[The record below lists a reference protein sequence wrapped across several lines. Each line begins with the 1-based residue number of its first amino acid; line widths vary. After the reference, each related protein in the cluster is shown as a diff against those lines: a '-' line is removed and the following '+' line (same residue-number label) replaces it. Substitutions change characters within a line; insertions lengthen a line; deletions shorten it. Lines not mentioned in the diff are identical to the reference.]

1 MSGPR
6 ADGHRVP
13 DWAALRADYSLGG
26 LAEGDLAADPFD
38 MFHRWLDDAI
48 AAELH
53 EPNAMVV
60 STVDPSGRPSSR
72 MVLLKGVDD
81 GGFVFYTNLRSRKG
95 GELAGNPA
103 CALLFPW
110 HPLERQIRVEGDAAE
125 VSRDE
130 VAAYFAS
137 RPRGARIGA
146 WASHQSRVLSGR
158 DELTASIDAAE
169 QRFDGVE
176 DIPPPDEWG
185 GYRVTPHT
193 FEFWQGRRNRLHD
206 RLVYRRAV
214 GGWATERLSP

>member
-1 MSGPR
+1 MTSPR
-6 ADGHRVP
+6 ADGRRVP

-26 LAEGDLAADPFD
+26 LAETDLADDPFD
-38 MFHRWLDDAI
+38 MFHRWLDDAV

-60 STVDPSGRPSSR
+60 STVDGAGRPSSR

-95 GELAGNPA
+95 GELAGNTA

-110 HPLERQIRVEGDAAE
+110 HPLERQVRVEGDAAE
-125 VSRDE
+125 VSRED

-146 WASHQSRVLSGR
+146 WASHQSQVLSGR
-158 DELTASIDAAE
+158 EELAASIEAAE
-169 QRFDGVE
+169 QRFDGVD

-185 GYRVTPHT
+185 GYRVIPDS

-206 RLVYRRAV
+206 RLVYRRTDS
-214 GGWATERLSP
+214 GWTTERLSP

>member
-26 LAEGDLAADPFD
+26 LTEADLAPDPFD

-60 STVDPSGRPSSR
+60 STVAPSGRPSSR
-72 MVLLKGVDD
+72 MVLLKGVDG

-95 GELAGNPA
+95 AELATNPA

-110 HPLERQIRVEGDAAE
+110 HPLERQVRVEGAAAE

-146 WASHQSRVLSGR
+146 WASHQSQVLSGR
-158 DELTASIDAAE
+158 DELSASIEAAE
-169 QRFDGVE
+169 RRFDG
-176 DIPPPDEWG
+176 DDAIPPPEEWG
-185 GYRVTPHT
+185 GYRVTPDA

-206 RLVYRRAV
+206 RIGYRRTDA
-214 GGWATERLSP
+214 GWTTERLSP

>member
-26 LAEGDLAADPFD
+26 LAEDDLAADPFA

-60 STVDPSGRPSSR
+60 STVDPAGRPSSR

-95 GELAGNPA
+95 GELAANPA

-110 HPLERQIRVEGDAAE
+110 HPLERQVRVEGEAVE
-125 VSRDE
+125 VSRAD

-146 WASHQSRVLSGR
+146 WASHQSQVLSGR
-158 DELTASIDAAE
+158 DALTASIEAAE
-169 QRFDGVE
+169 QRFDGVD

-185 GYRVTPHT
+185 GYRITPHT

-206 RLVYRRAV
+206 RLVYRRTDA
-214 GGWATERLSP
+214 GWTTERLSP